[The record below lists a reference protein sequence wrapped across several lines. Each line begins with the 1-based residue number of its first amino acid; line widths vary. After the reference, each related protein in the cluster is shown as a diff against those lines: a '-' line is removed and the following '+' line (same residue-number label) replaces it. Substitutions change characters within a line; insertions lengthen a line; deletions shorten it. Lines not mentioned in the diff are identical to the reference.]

1 MQFGI
6 GLPNLSYVDPTETL
20 ICLAHAAQ
28 ELAFDAIWVSD
39 HVFIPY
45 EYAPNYPYSA
55 TGRLGLSAT
64 DYIFDA
70 LTTLSF
76 LAGQVSTPRLG
87 ISVLIMP
94 YHARSSRPR
103 CWSRW
108 TCSRVDG

>member
-20 ICLAHAAQ
+20 MRLAHAVQ

-55 TGRLGLSAT
+55 TGRLGLLAT
-64 DYIFDA
+64 DYIFDP

-94 YHARSSRPR
+94 YRNPIITAKMLRFV
-103 CWSRW
+103 
-108 TCSRVDG
+108 RVV

>member
-20 ICLAHAAQ
+20 MRLAHAAQ

-39 HVFIPY
+39 HVFMPY
-45 EYAPNYPYSA
+45 EYAPNYPYST

-64 DYIFDA
+64 DHIFDP

-76 LAGQVSTPRLG
+76 LAGQVSMLAWG
-87 ISVLIMP
+87 SV
-94 YHARSSRPR
+94 S
-103 CWSRW
+103 
-108 TCSRVDG
+108 